1 MSEKILIPL
10 TAFKNIDNTTAKI
23 YHTLL
28 NVGEVKLV
36 PTYILRISPM
46 IKKTVN
52 SLITAPTANRNLIV
66 RTVTKDI
73 RKKIENELQS
83 EHQFLQKNLKLS
95 QAHALILNLLT
106 PAKNAKILS
115 NWSRTLVSVKEL
127 GEIPSILDEWMEMT
141 FAHLLKFYKSRSTNA
156 QQQVINHTE
165 WIWFDAYLQSL
176 PPVRNYGIFY
186 TANPWPTRLE
196 DECVIYAALGETF
209 FKKKQQFNHN
219 NGNKH
224 DDAYEK
230 WVIDPKNGR
239 IKYFYPLKKEKKV
252 ITDNSSEK
260 TPSITEKTGLRQ
272 ILTPLEIQVLY
283 NSIKQIQQSFGVPLK
298 VKWIITKKSTFNLL
312 YILPIQHIDTTFLGK
327 TQSFRPCNLV
337 KKFPLIP
344 DTLSFS
350 LFSTAIMKAFQ
361 KILFAFNIKDFLTGE
376 PLFIEFY
383 KRYYWN
389 VQILAQ
395 YLNFKTQTRKLNPK
409 KGTTILKKTLQR
421 LRIHFPSL
429 YDLLWISE
437 ILQANLSTT
446 EKLKLKHWTQELVR
460 INHYSNLII
469 QNRLLYAE
477 LPDAEL
483 YLLLKKFWLQTQE
496 ILNSFLLVFLLFSL
510 SFLSLIEK
518 LQSLEK
524 NAKWE
529 QQIDYL
535 YLILDENKET
545 IFEKVFND
553 LENLIAI
560 TYRFEEVFN
569 EIIKINEVKMI
580 PEILSKSFDGRTIL
594 LAWQEYVF
602 HYRWLADVIEDITQ
616 PRWDENPIIS
626 LNTFSQRLLTGV
638 KGIKHLQQKQRTNKI
653 RKEWETLQKNL
664 ENLPLV
670 KKLVLKKHLLEL
682 REITKNWL
690 YEFSKAYEIIG
701 HYTYEL
707 RNILLE
713 ITERWYVR
721 GIIGDL
727 QDLLYLK
734 PKVLIQFIDGQL
746 SIEEFQRIIEEE
758 KTYFHLYNNWIPPC
772 NEFSK
777 EKESNVHES

>member
-1 MSEKILIPL
+1 M
-10 TAFKNIDNTTAKI
+10 
-23 YHTLL
+23 
-28 NVGEVKLV
+28 
-36 PTYILRISPM
+36 
-46 IKKTVN
+46 
-52 SLITAPTANRNLIV
+52 
-66 RTVTKDI
+66 
-73 RKKIENELQS
+73 
-83 EHQFLQKNLKLS
+83 
-95 QAHALILNLLT
+95 
-106 PAKNAKILS
+106 
-115 NWSRTLVSVKEL
+115 
-127 GEIPSILDEWMEMT
+127 
-141 FAHLLKFYKSRSTNA
+141 
-156 QQQVINHTE
+156 
-165 WIWFDAYLQSL
+165 
-176 PPVRNYGIFY
+176 
-186 TANPWPTRLE
+186 
-196 DECVIYAALGETF
+196 
-209 FKKKQQFNHN
+209 
-219 NGNKH
+219 
-224 DDAYEK
+224 
-230 WVIDPKNGR
+230 
-239 IKYFYPLKKEKKV
+239 
-252 ITDNSSEK
+252 
-260 TPSITEKTGLRQ
+260 
-272 ILTPLEIQVLY
+272 
-283 NSIKQIQQSFGVPLK
+283 
-298 VKWIITKKSTFNLL
+298 
-312 YILPIQHIDTTFLGK
+312 
-327 TQSFRPCNLV
+327 
-337 KKFPLIP
+337 
-344 DTLSFS
+344 
-350 LFSTAIMKAFQ
+350 
-361 KILFAFNIKDFLTGE
+361 
-376 PLFIEFY
+376 
-383 KRYYWN
+383 
-389 VQILAQ
+389 
-395 YLNFKTQTRKLNPK
+395 
-409 KGTTILKKTLQR
+409 
-421 LRIHFPSL
+421 
-429 YDLLWISE
+429 
-437 ILQANLSTT
+437 
-446 EKLKLKHWTQELVR
+446 
-460 INHYSNLII
+460 
-469 QNRLLYAE
+469 
-477 LPDAEL
+477 
-483 YLLLKKFWLQTQE
+483 
-496 ILNSFLLVFLLFSL
+496 FLLFSL